1 MFSGQNTFVRTAIVA
16 LALLSAFASAADDGA
31 ANKESAKPTTSEIH
45 TIDADPIGR
54 PKSFRSGKKIACLIW
69 YAEGSWHLLLG
80 ARGKQHTY
88 FQGSVEVDRGEIIE
102 TDTSG
107 FDQKNKKRNTDWVTL
122 DRNKK
127 GLKFLFR
134 NGGYTEGFSF
144 KVSES
149 ARNVKFAV
157 SVDRETS
164 PDRVMIGKKKVHP
177 SLNPFWLP
185 AHPQGMEDADD
196 PAPES
201 DEPDETDDKP
211 AVTNTKVKK

>member
-1 MFSGQNTFVRTAIVA
+1 MPRCRIAFVVA
-16 LALLSAFASAADDGA
+16 ALMSLALHLATANAADDGA
-31 ANKESAKPTTSEIH
+31 TKKEPTKPTTPEIK
-45 TIDADPIGR
+45 TIDANPIGR
-54 PKSFRSGKKIACLIW
+54 PKNFRSGKKIACLVW

-88 FQGSVEVDRGEIIE
+88 FQGSVEVDGGEIIE

-107 FDQKNKKRNTDWVTL
+107 FDQQKKKRYTDWVTV

-157 SVDRETS
+157 SVDRETT
-164 PDRVMIGKKKVHP
+164 PDRVMIGKRKVHP
-177 SLNPFWLP
+177 AVNPFWLG
-185 AHPQGMEDADD
+185 AHPQGKEDPDD
-196 PAPES
+196 GTPEP
-201 DEPDETDDKP
+201 DEPDESDDKP
-211 AVTNTKVKK
+211 VIPNNKVKK